1 MANLTENRLNAV
13 IPATDITTI
22 DTAITTINSKIPQA
36 SLTPEQRLSAQ
47 SMNVDNKVLVEDAI
61 NELGI
66 SGAGI
71 MPPFISATFMQ
82 TDLTLFEQL
91 DRVEMALDNAKARVS
106 DAKRVAAN
114 EAVSMAQLV
123 YKLYVAAESAGIP
136 GAKQAVERLSE
147 RYQRSVG
154 SAGRSIDPTP

>member
-1 MANLTENRLNAV
+1 MSNLTENRLNAV
-13 IPATDITTI
+13 IPAADITTI
-22 DTAITTINSKIPQA
+22 DTAITTITSKIPQV
-36 SLTPEQRLSAQ
+36 SLTPEQRQVAQ
-47 SMNVDNKVLVEDAI
+47 GMNVDNKVLVEDAI

-71 MPPFISATFMQ
+71 MPPFINATFMQ
-82 TDLTLFEQL
+82 NDLSVFEQL
-91 DRVEMALDNAKARVS
+91 DRIEMALDNLKVKVS

-154 SAGRSIDPTP
+154 SAGRSTDPTP